1 MMRFRMFRI
10 NVEQFAIL
18 AENAQLEKL
27 DIATGLEIKYSLEG
41 KSLAIVMTFNFVSEE
56 EKVMLLNLNC
66 EFQIQEDDWNSQIND
81 AKIIFPKNFIE
92 YLVVQTVGTARG
104 VLHCKTEGT
113 AFNHIILPP
122 MNVSDMINGD
132 MIVNL

>member
-1 MMRFRMFRI
+1 MRFRMFRI

-81 AKIIFPKNFIE
+81 AKIIFPKNVIE

>member
-18 AENAQLEKL
+18 AENVQFEKL

-56 EKVMLLNLNC
+56 EKVMLLKLNC

>member
-10 NVEQFAIL
+10 NIEQFAIL
-18 AENAQLEKL
+18 AENVQLEKL
-27 DIATGLEIKYSLEG
+27 NIATELEIKYSLEG
-41 KSLAIVMTFNFVSEE
+41 KSLAIVMTFNFISEE
-56 EKVMLLNLNC
+56 EKVMLLKLNC

>member
-18 AENAQLEKL
+18 VENFPLEKL
-27 DIATGLEIKYSLEG
+27 NIATGLEVKYSLEG
-41 KSLAIVMTFNFVSEE
+41 KSLAIVMTFNFISEE
-56 EKVMLLNLNC
+56 EKVMLLKLNC
-66 EFQIQEDDWNSQIND
+66 EFQIQEDDWNGQIND
-81 AKIIFPKNFIE
+81 SRIVVPKSFIE

-113 AFNHIILPP
+113 ALNHIILPP

-132 MIVNL
+132 MIINL

>member
-1 MMRFRMFRI
+1 MFRI

-18 AENAQLEKL
+18 VENFPLEKL
-27 DIATGLEIKYSLEG
+27 NIATGLEVKYSLEG
-41 KSLAIVMTFNFVSEE
+41 KSLAIVMTFNFLSEE
-56 EKVMLLNLNC
+56 EKVMLLKLNC
-66 EFQIQEDDWNSQIND
+66 EFQIQEDDWNGQIND
-81 AKIIFPKNFIE
+81 SRIIIPKSFIE

-104 VLHCKTEGT
+104 ILHCKTEGT

-132 MIVNL
+132 MIINL

>member
-18 AENAQLEKL
+18 VENFPLEKL
-27 DIATGLEIKYSLEG
+27 NIATGLEVKYSLEG
-41 KSLAIVMTFNFVSEE
+41 KSLAIVMTFNFISEE
-56 EKVMLLNLNC
+56 EKVMLLKLNC
-66 EFQIQEDDWNSQIND
+66 EFQIQEDDWNGQIND
-81 AKIIFPKNFIE
+81 SRIIIPKSFIE

-104 VLHCKTEGT
+104 ILHCKTEGT

-132 MIVNL
+132 MIINL

>member
-18 AENAQLEKL
+18 VENFPLEKL
-27 DIATGLEIKYSLEG
+27 NIATGLEVKYSLEG
-41 KSLAIVMTFNFVSEE
+41 KSLAIVMTFNFISEE
-56 EKVMLLNLNC
+56 EKVMLLKLNC
-66 EFQIQEDDWNSQIND
+66 EFQIQEDDWNGQIND
-81 AKIIFPKNFIE
+81 SRIIIPKSFIE
-92 YLVVQTVGTARG
+92 YIVVQTVGTARG
-104 VLHCKTEGT
+104 ILHCKTEGT

-132 MIVNL
+132 MIINL

>member
-18 AENAQLEKL
+18 VENFPLEKL
-27 DIATGLEIKYSLEG
+27 NIATGLEVKYSLEG
-41 KSLAIVMTFNFVSEE
+41 KSLAIVMTFNFISEE
-56 EKVMLLNLNC
+56 EKVMLLKLNC
-66 EFQIQEDDWNSQIND
+66 EFQIQEDDWNGQIND
-81 AKIIFPKNFIE
+81 SRIIIPKSFIE

-132 MIVNL
+132 MIINL

>member
-1 MMRFRMFRI
+1 MRFRMFRI

-18 AENAQLEKL
+18 AENVQLEKL

-41 KSLAIVMTFNFVSEE
+41 KCLAIVMTFNFVSEE
-56 EKVMLLNLNC
+56 EKVMLLKLNC

>member
-1 MMRFRMFRI
+1 MRFRMFRI

>member
-1 MMRFRMFRI
+1 MRFRMFRI

-18 AENAQLEKL
+18 AENVQFEKL

-56 EKVMLLNLNC
+56 EKVMLLKLNC

>member
-1 MMRFRMFRI
+1 MRFRMFRI

-18 AENAQLEKL
+18 AENVRLEKL

-56 EKVMLLNLNC
+56 EKVMLLKLNC

>member
-18 AENAQLEKL
+18 VENFPLEKL
-27 DIATGLEIKYSLEG
+27 NIATGLEVKYSLEG
-41 KSLAIVMTFNFVSEE
+41 KSLAIVMTFNFISEE
-56 EKVMLLNLNC
+56 EKVMLLKLNC

-132 MIVNL
+132 MIINL

>member
-1 MMRFRMFRI
+1 MFRI
-10 NVEQFAIL
+10 NIEQFAIL
-18 AENAQLEKL
+18 AENVQLEKL
-27 DIATGLEIKYSLEG
+27 NIATELEIKYSLEG
-41 KSLAIVMTFNFVSEE
+41 KSLAIVMTFNFISEE
-56 EKVMLLNLNC
+56 EKVMLLKLNC

>member
-1 MMRFRMFRI
+1 MRFRMFRI

-18 AENAQLEKL
+18 AENVQLEKL

-41 KSLAIVMTFNFVSEE
+41 KSLAIVMTFKFISEE
-56 EKVMLLNLNC
+56 EKVMLLKLNC

-81 AKIIFPKNFIE
+81 AKIIIPKNFIE
-92 YLVVQTVGTARG
+92 YLVVQTIGTARG

-132 MIVNL
+132 MIINL

>member
-1 MMRFRMFRI
+1 MRFRMFRI

-56 EKVMLLNLNC
+56 EKVMLLKLNC

>member
-1 MMRFRMFRI
+1 MRFRMFRI

-18 AENAQLEKL
+18 AENVQLEKL

-56 EKVMLLNLNC
+56 EKVMLLKLNC

>member
-56 EKVMLLNLNC
+56 EKVMLLKLNC

>member
-1 MMRFRMFRI
+1 MFRI

>member
-41 KSLAIVMTFNFVSEE
+41 MVAFSTTVRIKPAPPRG
-56 EKVMLLNLNC
+56 
-66 EFQIQEDDWNSQIND
+66 IN
-81 AKIIFPKNFIE
+81 
-92 YLVVQTVGTARG
+92 TST
-104 VLHCKTEGT
+104 
-113 AFNHIILPP
+113 
-122 MNVSDMINGD
+122 
-132 MIVNL
+132 

>member
-18 AENAQLEKL
+18 AENVQFEKL

-41 KSLAIVMTFNFVSEE
+41 KSLAIVMTFNFVSEK
-56 EKVMLLNLNC
+56 EKVMLLKLNC

>member
-1 MMRFRMFRI
+1 MMRFRIFRI

-18 AENAQLEKL
+18 VENFPLEKL
-27 DIATGLEIKYSLEG
+27 NIATGLEVKYSLEG
-41 KSLAIVMTFNFVSEE
+41 KSLAIVMTFNFISEE
-56 EKVMLLNLNC
+56 EKVMLLKLNC
-66 EFQIQEDDWNSQIND
+66 EFQIQEDDWNGQIND
-81 AKIIFPKNFIE
+81 SRIIIPKSFIE

-132 MIVNL
+132 MIINL

>member
-18 AENAQLEKL
+18 AENVQLEKL

-56 EKVMLLNLNC
+56 EKVMLLKLNC

>member
-18 AENAQLEKL
+18 VENFPLEKL
-27 DIATGLEIKYSLEG
+27 NIATGLEVKYSLEG
-41 KSLAIVMTFNFVSEE
+41 KSLAIVMTFNFISEE
-56 EKVMLLNLNC
+56 EKVMLLKLNC
-66 EFQIQEDDWNSQIND
+66 EFQIQEDDWNGQIND
-81 AKIIFPKNFIE
+81 SRIIIPKNFIE

-104 VLHCKTEGT
+104 ILHCKTEGT

-132 MIVNL
+132 MIINL